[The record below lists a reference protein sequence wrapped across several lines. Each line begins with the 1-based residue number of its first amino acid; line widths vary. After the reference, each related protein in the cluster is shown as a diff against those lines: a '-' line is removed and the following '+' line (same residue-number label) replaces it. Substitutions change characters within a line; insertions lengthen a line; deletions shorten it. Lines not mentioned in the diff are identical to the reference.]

1 MSGENL
7 ISEKEFIIFVCVRM
21 QSPEGGGGGGGG
33 VKRDNPALING
44 FECFFGSWG
53 QPRSPCGL
61 PPADNPHRPESH
73 QATLPHLSCPQRR
86 SSQSFSDMLVLRKRL
101 TSSEL
106 GKVSKK
112 NGCFKTSC
120 KKMFSFGHCP
130 KRGGGPC
137 PNFLALFLTC
147 ICPYNW

>member
-21 QSPEGGGGGGGG
+21 QSPEGG

-44 FECFFGSWG
+44 FGCFFELGPAKITLWAS
-53 QPRSPCGL
+53 
-61 PPADNPHRPESH
+61 PADNPHRPESH
-73 QATLPHLSCPQRR
+73 QSTLSYLSCPQRR

-120 KKMFSFGHCP
+120 KKMFSFGHCS
-130 KRGGGPC
+130 KRG
-137 PNFLALFLTC
+137 
-147 ICPYNW
+147 